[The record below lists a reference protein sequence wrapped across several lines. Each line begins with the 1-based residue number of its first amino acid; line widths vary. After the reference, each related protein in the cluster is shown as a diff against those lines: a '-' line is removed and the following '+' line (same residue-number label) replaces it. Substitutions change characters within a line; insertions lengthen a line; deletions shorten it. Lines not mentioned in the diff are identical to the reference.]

1 MRVLQ
6 SKTTLDKLGKSKF
19 GAKDKQGNVFK
30 WLAFG
35 NMHHVEIIKHKE
47 TGKYSGQFVTTMEAT
62 HRAKGI
68 NMPKQKI
75 IKIDHG
81 DDHEFILAL
90 HINDLVSIEK
100 DGQTLF
106 YRVQVLDSANKR
118 ISLRLHTA
126 STIKN
131 DSDSLSDRDSTIE
144 SLMKSV
150 LQKHSVNAIGK
161 LIV

>member
-90 HINDLVSIEK
+90 HINDLVSMEK
-100 DGQTLF
+100 DGRRLF
-106 YRVQVLDSANKR
+106 YRVQKMEAGDNRLMFRLHSTSVLGNK
-118 ISLRLHTA
+118 SEELRL
-126 STIKN
+126 SIN
-131 DSDSLSDRDSTIE
+131 DGLFDIWR
-144 SLMKSV
+144 

-161 LIV
+161 LIE